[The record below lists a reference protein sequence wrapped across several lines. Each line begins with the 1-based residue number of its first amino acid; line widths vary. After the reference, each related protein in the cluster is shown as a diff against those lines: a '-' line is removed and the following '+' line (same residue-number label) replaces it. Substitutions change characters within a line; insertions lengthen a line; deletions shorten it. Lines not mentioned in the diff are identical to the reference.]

1 MCAKQ
6 YTISNQVYTTH
17 LINAT
22 IGRPSIANADLAI
35 EDFTQ
40 RLLEEEGVEVVLHRG
55 KVYK

>member
-1 MCAKQ
+1 MQNSTQFQ
-6 YTISNQVYTTH
+6 YQFYTTH
-17 LINAT
+17 LINTT
-22 IGRPSIANADLAI
+22 IGRPSIANVDLAI